1 MIKFSNGK
9 CWQGEIVCDKPVDIV
24 SGIVL
29 ISNHSDVL
37 RIVCRGTNTGKT
49 NVLIA
54 NDSGTFVNLSLT
66 YNHVFHVILGS
77 GYKECMLF
85 VKEILKT
92 LKVHIALIHQI
103 IGECFNWQFV
113 KGLRIKNTS
122 IRQINEGWDVST
134 QIKKRMH
141 LEDSLVMMVLC
152 PWTMFETQLNST
164 AIKSINHFIKTKP
177 EVIFRVELLCSLNQT
192 LSKVMIDSPIFLL
205 IHLTECRAR
214 DKTQTCVVKLL
225 LKCSQY
231 RLVSLKTLLR
241 CELSESHNHKL
252 DAA

>member
-1 MIKFSNGK
+1 MKNGMFPRRLRS
-9 CWQGEIVCDKPVDIV
+9 VC
-24 SGIVL
+24 
-29 ISNHSDVL
+29 
-37 RIVCRGTNTGKT
+37 
-49 NVLIA
+49 
-54 NDSGTFVNLSLT
+54 
-66 YNHVFHVILGS
+66 
-77 GYKECMLF
+77 
-85 VKEILKT
+85 ILKT
-92 LKVHIALIHQI
+92 PLS
-103 IGECFNWQFV
+103 W
-113 KGLRIKNTS
+113 
-122 IRQINEGWDVST
+122 W
-134 QIKKRMH
+134 
-141 LEDSLVMMVLC
+141 VLC

-252 DAA
+252 DAAWKLYLVAIPLVSGNGLSGVILWEKRH